1 MTGFQS
7 IRSFCGAA
15 VLAVVMA
22 CSACGGGSS
31 SGGAAGKGVAGNGTG
46 SAGSTGAAGNAGSAG
61 AGSAGAGA
69 VSGTPVAL
77 CNQLIATI
85 CMRLKSC
92 NALKNPATFV
102 EADCERAE
110 NIDYGCDRAAS
121 PTFADCVTDTQT
133 ESCASLFTANGL
145 TLPGACDDPVNTIPL
160 SAAQQKCAD
169 LAQADC
175 TRFFQC
181 SNETPTSDVLL
192 ACEQDVTTTC
202 RAAATTT
209 DVGPTYQ
216 QCLTDPRR
224 GSFACRTAAA
234 QIPTPGCRPA

>member
-92 NALKNPATFV
+92 NALKNPTTFV

-110 NIDYGCDRAAS
+110 NIELRLRSRG
-121 PTFADCVTDTQT
+121 FADVRRLRHGHPDRVVR
-133 ESCASLFTANGL
+133 E
-145 TLPGACDDPVNTIPL
+145 PVHGER
-160 SAAQQKCAD
+160 SHAAG
-169 LAQADC
+169 
-175 TRFFQC
+175 R
-181 SNETPTSDVLL
+181 V
-192 ACEQDVTTTC
+192 
-202 RAAATTT
+202 R
-209 DVGPTYQ
+209 
-216 QCLTDPRR
+216 
-224 GSFACRTAAA
+224 
-234 QIPTPGCRPA
+234 

>member
-15 VLAVVMA
+15 VLAVVLA

-31 SGGAAGKGVAGNGTG
+31 SGGTAGKGATG
-46 SAGSTGAAGNAGSAG
+46 SAGSTGAAGNAGTAG
-61 AGSAGAGA
+61 AAA
-69 VSGTPVAL
+69 SGTPVAL
-77 CNQLIATI
+77 CNQLVATI

-110 NIDYGCDRAAS
+110 NIDYGCDRATSPDFAS
-121 PTFADCVTDTQT
+121 CVTDTQN

-145 TLPGACDDPVNTIPL
+145 TLPGACDGPVNTIPL
-160 SAAQQKCAD
+160 STAQQKCAD

-181 SNETPTSDVLL
+181 SNATPSSTDLL
-192 ACEQDVTTTC
+192 SCEQDDYNGSGC
-202 RAAATTT
+202 GYAT
-209 DVGPTYQ
+209 DVGTTYQ
-216 QCLTDPRR
+216 QCLMDLGTVPCLPDGGGPDPDA
-224 GSFACRTAAA
+224 GVPSCMNALTFV
-234 QIPTPGCRPA
+234 Q